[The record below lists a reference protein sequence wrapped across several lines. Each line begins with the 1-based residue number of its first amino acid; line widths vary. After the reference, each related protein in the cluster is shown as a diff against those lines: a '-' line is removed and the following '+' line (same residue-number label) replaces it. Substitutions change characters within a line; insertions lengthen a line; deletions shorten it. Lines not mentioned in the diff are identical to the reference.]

1 MRRTNQGGS
10 LAGFIIIGVLL
21 TLVLVGGL
29 YGLNRY
35 NAQRTADE
43 TARTESSE
51 ATDDETAPK
60 EESSGDAAKTD
71 PKSTDTSTQSRT
83 DRSGAG
89 NAQQTPAQSSTQPN
103 RSGSQPARSGQLPAT
118 GPGDTL
124 LGLMVVTVLTFAGV
138 HYARSRA

>member
-35 NAQRTADE
+35 NAQRAADE
-43 TARTESSE
+43 TAKTEE
-51 ATDDETAPK
+51 AAPEDKATDT
-60 EESSGDAAKTD
+60 KTTQTD
-71 PKSTDTSTQSRT
+71 TDSDTSVQTRTGQGSTDTQPSKS
-83 DRSGAG
+83 SA
-89 NAQQTPAQSSTQPN
+89 PAA
-103 RSGSQPARSGQLPAT
+103 QPAATSAQLPQT
-118 GPGDTL
+118 GPADTM
-124 LGLMVVTVLTFAGV
+124 LGLVAVTVLTFAGV